1 VKPIASSAP
10 TRKGN
15 LGSDSAIE
23 RTSAG
28 KLCVAAFGMAAVLV
42 TSCGGSED
50 DTAVVVYDESRDGPL
65 PFALDF
71 LPPADLLKY
80 TVQVSVGTNIVKG
93 NSDTGEAILLTV
105 PAGTYIQSVGINFA
119 NHVDANALVT
129 LVERFPYDGAS
140 FIDGHPMPSTGQYT
154 YAVVA
159 PTTAFGG
166 GRYALRISTAVSG
179 ASVPNE
185 FSLEV
190 RVARP

>member
-1 VKPIASSAP
+1 
-10 TRKGN
+10 
-15 LGSDSAIE
+15 
-23 RTSAG
+23 
-28 KLCVAAFGMAAVLV
+28 MAAVLV

-159 PTTAFGG
+159 PTNGVRWRSICASHQHGSV
-166 GRYALRISTAVSG
+166 GRLRTQRVFARSSCG
-179 ASVPNE
+179 SSVGLLRDDSKETHHGIPSSL
-185 FSLEV
+185 FSEQ
-190 RVARP
+190 